1 MFNLNDK
8 VVYPGHG
15 VATITRIFEK
25 RIGLQVTVLYE
36 LKFVSKDMM
45 IMVPKDRCEEV
56 GIRALSSQEVIGEVF
71 DMLTT
76 PSERFKNY
84 DATTAV
90 NWNKRHK
97 EYQNKL
103 SKGSLK
109 EISEIY
115 KDLKTIAKHK
125 ELSFGEKTLLSK
137 TEGLLAEEISA
148 AQKLDSDKALEQLR
162 SFFIMIPST
171 FTQKTV

>member
-1 MFNLNDK
+1 MFDLNDK

-15 VATITRIFEK
+15 VATITRIFER
-25 RIGLQVTVLYE
+25 RIGEQVTVLYE
-36 LKFVSKDMM
+36 LKFVNKDMM

-56 GIRALSSQEVIGEVF
+56 GIRSLSSEEIIEEVYGL
-71 DMLTT
+71 LTT

-84 DATTAV
+84 DSTAV

-103 SKGSLK
+103 RKGSLK

-125 ELSFGEKTLLSK
+125 ELSFGEKTLLTK

-148 AQKLDSDKALEQLR
+148 AQKLDEDKAIEQLR
-162 SFFIMIPST
+162 SFFIIPRST
-171 FTQKTV
+171 FSQHSI

>member
-1 MFNLNDK
+1 MFALNEK

-25 RIGLQVTVLYE
+25 RIGQQITVLYE
-36 LKFVSKDMM
+36 LRFLSKDMM
-45 IMVPKDRCEEV
+45 IMVPKDRCQEV
-56 GIRALSSQEVIGEVF
+56 GIRSLSSEEIIDQVF
-71 DMLTT
+71 NLLTT

-148 AQKLDSDKALEQLR
+148 AKKVDEDKALERLR
-162 SFFIMIPST
+162 SFFIVSSAT
-171 FTQKTV
+171 FIQKTA

>member
-1 MFNLNDK
+1 MFDLNDK

-15 VATITRIFEK
+15 VATIARIFEK
-25 RIGLQVTVLYE
+25 KIGEQVTVLYE
-36 LKFVSKDMM
+36 LRFLNKDMM
-45 IMVPKDRCEEV
+45 IMVPKDRCQEV
-56 GIRALSSQEVIGEVF
+56 GIRALSSDETIGEVF
-71 DMLTT
+71 DLLTI

-84 DATTAV
+84 DATAV

-103 SKGSLK
+103 RKGSLK

-137 TEGLLAEEISA
+137 TESLLAEEISA
-148 AQKLDSDKALEQLR
+148 AQKLDEDKAIEQLR
-162 SFFIMIPST
+162 SFFVMPHSSFNQRVI
-171 FTQKTV
+171 Q

>member
-1 MFNLNDK
+1 MFDLNDK

-25 RIGLQVTVLYE
+25 TIGQQVTVLYE
-36 LKFVSKDMM
+36 LKFLNKDMM
-45 IMVPKDRCEEV
+45 IMVPKDRCQEV
-56 GIRALSSQEVIGEVF
+56 GIRCLSSEETIDEVYNI
-71 DMLTT
+71 LTT

-84 DATTAV
+84 DATAV

-103 SKGSLK
+103 RKGSLK

-115 KDLKTIAKHK
+115 KDLKTISKHK
-125 ELSFGEKTLLSK
+125 ELSFGEKTLLAK
-137 TEGLLAEEISA
+137 TESLLVEEISV
-148 AQKLDSDKALEQLR
+148 AQKLDEDKAIEQLR
-162 SFFIMIPST
+162 SFFVMPRSSYIQT
-171 FTQKTV
+171 TV

>member
-8 VVYPGHG
+8 VVYPGYG
-15 VATITRIFEK
+15 VATITRVFEK
-25 RIGLQVTVLYE
+25 RIGEQITVLYE
-36 LKFVSKDMM
+36 LKFVNKDMM
-45 IMVPKDRCEEV
+45 VMVPKDRCEEV
-56 GIRALSSQEVIGEVF
+56 GIRALSSEETIEEVF
-71 DMLTT
+71 GLLTK
-76 PSERFKNY
+76 PSERFKTY
-84 DATTAV
+84 DSTAV

-103 SKGSLK
+103 RKGSLK

-148 AQKLDSDKALEQLR
+148 AQKLDEDKAIEQLR
-162 SFFIMIPST
+162 SFFVIPHTS
-171 FTQKTV
+171 FTQHTI